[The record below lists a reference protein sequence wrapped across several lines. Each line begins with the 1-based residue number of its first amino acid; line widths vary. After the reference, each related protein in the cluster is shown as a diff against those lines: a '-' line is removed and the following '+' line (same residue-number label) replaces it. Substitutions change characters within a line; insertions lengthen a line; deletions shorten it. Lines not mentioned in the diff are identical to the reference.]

1 MAIFIKTI
9 PHNEQRYNT
18 TGDYET
24 KDGQTEI
31 RVSDMQDPDM
41 EFLTAIHEL
50 VESHLCKKAGIT
62 DAKIDEFDF
71 VFEGQNPGDD
81 PAAPYHREHVVATEI
96 EKRLANEL
104 GVEWEA
110 YNAKISALMK
120 DYRI

>member
-1 MAIFIKTI
+1 MSIFIKTI

-24 KDGQTEI
+24 KEGVTEI
-31 RVSDMQDPDM
+31 RVSDMGNEDQ
-41 EFLTAIHEL
+41 EFLIAMHEL
-50 VESHLCKKAGIT
+50 VESYLCKKTGIT
-62 DAKIDEFDF
+62 DAQIDEFDF
-71 VFEGQNPGDD
+71 SFTGDFPGDD

-96 EKRLANEL
+96 EKRLADEL
-104 GVEWEA
+104 GVEWET